1 MIGPILA
8 GIGLGKLSED
18 VMNKREPIDRERA
31 EEFLLD
37 ASDEDQVDWCP
48 EMDYNEEE

>member
-1 MIGPILA
+1 MIPEIIA

-18 VMNKREPIDRERA
+18 VMNKREPVDRERA

-37 ASDEDQVDWCP
+37 ADEEDQVDWCP
-48 EMDYNEEE
+48 EMDNEE